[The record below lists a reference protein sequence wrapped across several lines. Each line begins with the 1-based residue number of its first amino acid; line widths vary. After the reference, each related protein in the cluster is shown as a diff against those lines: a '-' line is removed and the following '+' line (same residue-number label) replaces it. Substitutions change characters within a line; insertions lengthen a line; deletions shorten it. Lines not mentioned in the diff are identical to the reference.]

1 MESVGGTAALL
12 ALVSYAS
19 NVESLYASLKV
30 LVCVV
35 RANRPAQQAME
46 RTKGYQI
53 VAALLKN
60 KSALLNCH
68 ILHLALSLVGSAEC
82 APTTAGRHSIAPF
95 RDILCNLDVWRDSA
109 QDLQRSLYE
118 HLLQVASDSPETVT
132 LMRELDLV
140 SRLIFTLSEP
150 SRMAPQT
157 VATCCD
163 LLRVSTIA
171 AFSSISSIFA
181 APD

>member
-1 MESVGGTAALL
+1 MPRPVAVTMESVGGTAALL

-53 VAALLKN
+53 VAAVLRN
-60 KSALLNCH
+60 KSQLLNCH

-82 APTTAGRHSIAPF
+82 APTAAGRHSVAPF
-95 RDILCNLDVWRDSA
+95 RDVLCNLDVWRDA
-109 QDLQRSLYE
+109 AHDLQRSLYE
-118 HLLQVASDSPETVT
+118 HLLQVASDSSETVS

-140 SRLIFTLSEP
+140 SKILYTLSEP
-150 SRMAPQT
+150 GRMAPQT
-157 VATCCD
+157 IATCCD
-163 LLRVSTIA
+163 LLRVTS
-171 AFSSISSIFA
+171 
-181 APD
+181 